1 MGLRAPR
8 PAAARRCRA
17 LGIHMSA
24 RHGSGS
30 SIAPIFLRLCLGITF
45 VWAGLGKVMNE
56 SAVSG
61 DSAAVLA
68 NMGVIAPAGK
78 PTSMA
83 EPEAIPTLMALAQE
97 QPKEPAPKEPAAK
110 EPPASAPASAPAPAS
125 ANQPHYT
132 AADFPEPVKIKNVH
146 FITMMVAKATV
157 VPTDEKGE
165 PAKMR
170 LLPAALGQRPWPV
183 VLAWGAAITELVGGA
198 MILVGLFTRFWALGL
213 AVVMGVAMWLT
224 QFGPAIQAGTTQL
237 LFLPQYPAKDLQAWM
252 PLFWQFSL
260 TCSALAVLC
269 LGAGALSLDG
279 LFFMKSGAPAPKPAA
294 EKPAQG

>member
-1 MGLRAPR
+1 MGLKTRR
-8 PAAARRCRA
+8 PAAARLGRA

-24 RHGSGS
+24 RQGSGS

-61 DSAAVLA
+61 DAAAVLA

-78 PTSMA
+78 PTSMGTRDA
-83 EPEAIPTLMALAQE
+83 MPTLMSLSGPQD
-97 QPKEPAPKEPAAK
+97 QPKDPAPKEPAAT
-110 EPPASAPASAPAPAS
+110 PPASAPSPAAS
-125 ANQPHYT
+125 QPHYT

-146 FITMMVAKATV
+146 FITMMVANATV
-157 VPTDEKGE
+157 VPTNDKGE

-213 AVVMGVAMWLT
+213 AAVMGVAMWLT

-237 LFLPQYPAKDLQAWM
+237 LFLPAYPAKDLQAWM

-260 TCSALAVLC
+260 FCSAMAVLF

-279 LFFMKSGAPAPKPAA
+279 LFFMKSGAPAPKPPA
-294 EKPAQG
+294 EKAAQG

>member
-1 MGLRAPR
+1 
-8 PAAARRCRA
+8 
-17 LGIHMSA
+17 MSA
-24 RHGSGS
+24 RQGSGS

-61 DSAAVLA
+61 DAAAVLA
-68 NMGVIAPAGK
+68 NMGVIAPPGK
-78 PTSMA
+78 PTSMGPRDA
-83 EPEAIPTLMALAQE
+83 MPTLMSLTGPQD
-97 QPKEPAPKEPAAK
+97 QPKEPAPKEPAAT
-110 EPPASAPASAPAPAS
+110 PPVSTPAPAAS
-125 ANQPHYT
+125 TPHYT

-146 FITMMVAKATV
+146 FITIMVANATV
-157 VPTDEKGE
+157 VPMNDKGE
-165 PAKMR
+165 PAKTR
-170 LLPAALGQRPWPV
+170 LLPAALGQPPWPV

-237 LFLPQYPAKDLQAWM
+237 LFLPAYPAKDLQAWM

-260 TCSALAVLC
+260 FCSAMGVLC

-279 LFFMKSGAPAPKPAA
+279 LFFMKSGAPAPKPPA
-294 EKPAQG
+294 EKAA